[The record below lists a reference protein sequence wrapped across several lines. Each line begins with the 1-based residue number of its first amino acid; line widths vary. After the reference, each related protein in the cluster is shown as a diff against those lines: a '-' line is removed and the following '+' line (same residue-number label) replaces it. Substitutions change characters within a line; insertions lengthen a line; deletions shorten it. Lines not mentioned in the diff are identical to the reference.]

1 MAQSPEVCA
10 VTDRLLTSENRTLDA
25 RGVRKRAAEIG
36 RKLVPALRLP
46 DREEDVSI
54 KREAYQLALA
64 NRRKP
69 WARRYLRQGGRLW

>member
-1 MAQSPEVCA
+1 MTPSNP
-10 VTDRLLTSENRTLDA
+10 TSDLETVDA

-36 RKLVPALRLP
+36 RKLVPAFKLP
-46 DREEDVSI
+46 ERDEDVSI

-64 NRRKP
+64 NRHKP